1 MSENSRPTI
10 VVVDLGAGGA
20 QTERPMTDEEFADYE
35 AQIVESARI
44 GIESEKA
51 RVQFESEKSAG
62 HEKLKALGLT
72 DEEIAAL
79 VG

>member
-20 QTERPMTDEEFADYE
+20 QTERPMTDVEFAEYE
-35 AQIVESARI
+35 ANIVESEKI
-44 GIESEKA
+44 QIENNKQLEHQE
-51 RVQFESEKSAG
+51 VVNKSG
-62 HEKLKALGLT
+62 RDKLKALGLT